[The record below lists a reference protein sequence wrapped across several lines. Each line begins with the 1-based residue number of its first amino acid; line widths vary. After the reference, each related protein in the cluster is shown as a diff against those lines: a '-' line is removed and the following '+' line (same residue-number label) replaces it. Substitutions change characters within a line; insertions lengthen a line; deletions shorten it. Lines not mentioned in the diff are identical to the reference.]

1 MLIKRLTQLI
11 LRNNIH
17 AAIIAMLCTFLP
29 LFSWISVV
37 IVALVTLCK
46 TVTDGFIVLLWAM
59 LPYVVILSVA
69 RLWGSLV
76 YTVVFGGVFVWVL
89 AIIWKRYNKFN
100 LVVETSVILGII
112 AVAIFHVVVPNP
124 HIWWTQ
130 HLLDVTSKWVS
141 VAGLKLNMDWFKQT
155 VPIIA
160 PYMTG
165 LQCAFLLFGVT
176 VQIIIA
182 RALQA
187 NLFNSWIWRKE
198 WQEFR
203 ISRIVV
209 ASLALLCL
217 VLLWIKPTLLKDL
230 LPVLMFPLL
239 FAGVS
244 LVHGCMVM
252 LKSPSVFMWLFYLL
266 VFLSLLFLPFL
277 LSILVLLAA
286 IDSFLNVRLK
296 ILRCIG
302 VKQ

>member
-1 MLIKRLTQLI
+1 MLIKKFTQLI
-11 LRNNIH
+11 LRSNIH

-29 LFSWISVV
+29 LFSWISMV
-37 IVALVTLCK
+37 IVALVVFCK
-46 TVTDGFIVLLWAM
+46 TATDGFVVLLWAM

-69 RLWGSLV
+69 RSWWSLV
-76 YTVVFGGVFVWVL
+76 YTVLFGGVFVWVL

-100 LVVETSVILGII
+100 WVVETAVIFGII
-112 AVAIFHVVVPNP
+112 AVSIFHGVVPNP

-130 HLLDVTSKWVS
+130 HLLATTSTWIS
-141 VAGLKLNMDWFKQT
+141 STGLKLNMDWFQQA
-155 VPIIA
+155 VPIIV

-165 LQCAFLLFGVT
+165 VQCAFVLFGVT
-176 VQIIIA
+176 AQIMIA

-187 NLFNSWIWRKE
+187 NLFNSWIWRRE

-203 ISRIVV
+203 ISQIVV
-209 ASLALLCL
+209 VFLVLCL

-244 LVHGCMVM
+244 LVHSCMIM

-277 LSILVLLAA
+277 LGILVLLAVV
-286 IDSFLNVRLK
+286 DSFLNFRLK
-296 ILRCIG
+296 ILKRIG